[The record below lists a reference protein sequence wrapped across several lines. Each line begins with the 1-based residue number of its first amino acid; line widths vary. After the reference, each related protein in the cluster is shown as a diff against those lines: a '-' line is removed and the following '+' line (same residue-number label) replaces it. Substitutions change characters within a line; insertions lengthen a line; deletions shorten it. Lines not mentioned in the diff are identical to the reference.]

1 MSDESDKVDGQR
13 RAIREH
19 IEKYKRFTVPY
30 EKQTALRTID
40 LAQRE
45 ISNLKRRKPSIR
57 HSWEDSWRP

>member
-13 RAIREH
+13 RAIRMH
-19 IEKYKRFTVPY
+19 IEKYQRFTLTY

-45 ISNLKRRKPSIR
+45 IGNLRKRKPSIKE
-57 HSWEDSWRP
+57 SWEDRWRP